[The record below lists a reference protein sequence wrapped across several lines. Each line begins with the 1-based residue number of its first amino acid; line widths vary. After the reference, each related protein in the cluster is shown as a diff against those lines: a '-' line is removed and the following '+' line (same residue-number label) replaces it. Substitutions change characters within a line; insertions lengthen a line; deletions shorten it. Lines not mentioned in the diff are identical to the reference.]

1 MIRSGKK
8 HEEVIKAAR
17 ELFWKHGFKRIS
29 VEEVCQKAGVS
40 KMTFYRFYPNK
51 LELAKAVFDIEVQK
65 GMQAFRTIME
75 EDTPPSEKMRKML
88 QMKFEGANNISR
100 EFLMDFYSSTDTAL
114 KTFVEEKTA
123 QAWGELL
130 NDFRLAQ
137 QKGIFRS
144 DFKPEFMLYL
154 SQKIGDLINDTTLL
168 QLYNSP
174 QELVMEF
181 ANFFSY
187 GISPHD

>member
-8 HEEVIKAAR
+8 HEEVIKVAR

-51 LELAKAVFDIEVQK
+51 LELAKAVFDVEVQK

-130 NDFRLAQ
+130 NDFRQAQ

-174 QELVMEF
+174 QELIMEF